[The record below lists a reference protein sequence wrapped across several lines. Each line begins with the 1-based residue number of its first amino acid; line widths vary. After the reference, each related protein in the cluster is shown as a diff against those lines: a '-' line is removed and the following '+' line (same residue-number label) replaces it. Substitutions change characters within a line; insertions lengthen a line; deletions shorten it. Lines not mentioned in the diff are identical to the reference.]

1 MHVAI
6 CHLTLRIA
14 ASNSLKDKRQVVKS
28 LTARIHNQFNI
39 SIAEVEDNEA
49 WRTAGLGLACVS
61 NNATHAG
68 RMVETVVEF
77 IERTRPDVEIV
88 DCETEVMSV

>member
-1 MHVAI
+1 MHVAV
-6 CHLTLRIA
+6 CQLSLRLP

-28 LTARIHNQFNI
+28 VIARVQNQFNV

-61 NNATHAG
+61 NNAAHAN
-68 RMVETVVEF
+68 RMIETVVEF

-88 DCETEVMSV
+88 DCETEVLTV